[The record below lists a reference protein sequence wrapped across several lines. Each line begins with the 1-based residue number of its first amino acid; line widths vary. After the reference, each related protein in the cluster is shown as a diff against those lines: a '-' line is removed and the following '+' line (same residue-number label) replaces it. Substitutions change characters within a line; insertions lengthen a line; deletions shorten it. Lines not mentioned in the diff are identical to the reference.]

1 MTSEA
6 TYSGDPDVLDFV
18 AAVAR
23 ASGEVVQ
30 MPDGR
35 AGVVQ
40 GLKAV
45 AVGDPLGVRVSGV
58 VTVAKTADIC
68 FIDGGKVYWDRSANA
83 AHFRPQ
89 SGDFLLG
96 TAHGDAAAAALTMA
110 VDLNAG
116 QNNLIDFDGNPGEVL
131 WTSEATDG
139 VGVTA
144 ATLAAPTMLSFDAVA
159 EVAQAALFP
168 TLTEHHVPVA
178 DGPILEMEVAVYDIG
193 DDAALDITFG
203 LANGSHAT
211 DFDAVTEAVIF
222 HLDGTAL
229 DILAE
234 SDDGT
239 TEVAATNTTKDCV
252 DDTFFEVWIDCRN
265 PADCQL
271 YIDGVNVLPDTVFDI
286 SAATGPLFPIVHI
299 EKTNNDTLADV
310 RVKRISL
317 RTTDLP

>member
-6 TYSGDPDVLDFV
+6 TYSADPEVLDSV

-23 ASGEVVQ
+23 ALGEVIQ
-30 MPDGR
+30 MADGR

-45 AVGDPLGVRVSGV
+45 AIGDPLAVRVSGV
-58 VTVAKTADIC
+58 VTVAKTVDIC
-68 FIDGGKVYWDRSANA
+68 FLDGGKVYWDRSANA

-89 SGDFLLG
+89 SGDFLIG
-96 TAHGDAAAAALTMA
+96 TAHGDAAAAALTMQ
-110 VDLNAG
+110 VNLNVR

-131 WTSEATDG
+131 WTSEATEG
-139 VGVTA
+139 VGVTP

-193 DDAALDITFG
+193 DNAALDITFG

-211 DFDAVTEAVIF
+211 DFDVVTEAVVF

-229 DILAE
+229 AILAE

-239 TEVAATNTTKDCV
+239 TEVAATDTTKLLV
-252 DDTFFEVWIDCRN
+252 DDSFSEFWIDAR
-265 PADCQL
+265 DLTDIQL
-271 YIDGVNVLPDTVFDI
+271 YVNGVNVLPASVFKLD
-286 SAATGPLFPIVHI
+286 AATGPIFPIVHI
-299 EKTNNDTLADV
+299 EKTNNDTVADV